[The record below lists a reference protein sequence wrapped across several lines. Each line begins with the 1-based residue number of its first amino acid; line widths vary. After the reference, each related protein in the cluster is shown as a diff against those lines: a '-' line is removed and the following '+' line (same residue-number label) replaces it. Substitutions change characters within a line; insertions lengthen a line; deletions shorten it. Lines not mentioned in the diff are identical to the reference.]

1 MTPRLFVPFSIAF
14 SFTVLLLA
22 GCGAAADP
30 PAESSPAPRVEV
42 AAAAARTQA
51 LPIRTS
57 GRLASKAEIPLSFK
71 IDGVIDR
78 ILVDEGDA
86 VREGQRLAQLNLS
99 EIDARVMEATAAL
112 EKAERDLTRAKRLHR
127 DSVATLE
134 DVEDAHTAADVAAA
148 RQQVARFNRQ
158 YAVIEA
164 PAAGRILRRH
174 AEEGAVIGP
183 GQPVLTLGAS
193 SQGWIVRAGV
203 AARDA
208 VRLTLGDS
216 ARVMFDAYP
225 NRVVTGRITEIADAA
240 DPQTG
245 TFEVELAVAAPSLAL
260 KSGFIAAARLQP
272 SATVEYVE
280 VPASALVEGDG
291 RDGIVLTVGTAS
303 KPVVRRTPV
312 RIAQVMD
319 STIVLER
326 GLSPGTRVVTTGAIG
341 LRDGE
346 TVRIEGSGLDGLKGE
361 GAQLSTSSR

>member
-1 MTPRLFVPFSIAF
+1 MTHRSLVSLSITC
-14 SFTVLLLA
+14 SFITLLLV

-30 PAESSPAPRVEV
+30 PAESAPTPRVEV
-42 AAAAARTQA
+42 TTATARTQA

-78 ILVDEGDA
+78 ILVDEGEA
-86 VREGQRLAQLNLS
+86 VREGQQLAQLNLS

-112 EKAERDLTRAKRLHR
+112 EKAERDLARTERLHR

-134 DVEDAHTAADVAAA
+134 DVEDARTAVDVAAA

-164 PAAGRILRRH
+164 PAAGRILQRH
-174 AEEGAVIGP
+174 AEAGAVIGP

-193 SQGWIVRAGV
+193 SRGWIVRAGM
-203 AARDA
+203 AARDV
-208 VRLTLGDS
+208 VRLTLGDR
-216 ARVMFDAYP
+216 AQVTFDAYP
-225 NRVVTGRITEIADAA
+225 NRSVTGRVTEIADAA

-245 TFEVELAVAAPSLAL
+245 TFDVELAVEDPELAL
-260 KSGFIAAARLQP
+260 KSGFIAAAIIQP
-272 SATVEYVE
+272 SAPVEYVE

-291 RDGIVLTVGTAS
+291 RDGVVLTVGAGS
-303 KPVVRRTPV
+303 EPAVQRTPV

-326 GLSPGTRVVTTGAIG
+326 GPLPGTRVVTTGAIG

-346 TVRIEGSGLDGLKGE
+346 AVRVVE
-361 GAQLSTSSR
+361 